1 MKANELLELLS
12 QQWCSLNDL
21 VKICKCGKNKA
32 LIVKN
37 RIKNELL
44 EEGYILPSRSLPMN
58 AIVDKL
64 KIDIE
69 YLEKCQRCKNKTS
82 CPFGTKLFI

>member
-21 VKICKCGKNKA
+21 MKICKCGKNKA

-44 EEGYILPSRSLPMN
+44 EGGYILSSRSLPMK
-58 AIVDKL
+58 AVVDKL

-69 YLEKCQRCKNKTS
+69 YLEKMSKMQK
-82 CPFGTKLFI
+82 

>member
-1 MKANELLELLS
+1 MKANELLEILA

-21 VKICKCGKNKA
+21 MKICKCGKNKA

-44 EEGYILPSRSLPMN
+44 EEGYIIPSRSLPMK
-58 AIVDKL
+58 AVVDKL
-64 KIDIE
+64 KIDLD
-69 YLEKCQRCKNKTS
+69 YLEKMSKMQK
-82 CPFGTKLFI
+82 